1 MAPLPMQPGRLVAIT
16 HTSHIVVQVERIKLQ
31 KDLFGDMKIYID
43 LLMVA
48 VITIYI
54 VDLSGFTETLLKFIS
69 AYKGRKITELKPF
82 SCSLCMVWWVC
93 LIYAV
98 IVGNLTIPVVA
109 LIALLSLLSVP
120 CGQLLI
126 LIREAFLKVITKLMD
141 LL

>member
-1 MAPLPMQPGRLVAIT
+1 MKAIIDIILVAL
-16 HTSHIVVQVERIKLQ
+16 V
-31 KDLFGDMKIYID
+31 
-43 LLMVA
+43 
-48 VITIYI
+48 TIYI
-54 VDLSGFTETLLKFIS
+54 VDLSGFTETLLKVIS

-93 LIYAV
+93 LIYAA
-98 IVGNLTIPVVA
+98 IAGILTLPVVA

-126 LIREAFLKVITKLMD
+126 LIREAFLKVINKLMD

>member
-1 MAPLPMQPGRLVAIT
+1 MKAIIDIILVAL
-16 HTSHIVVQVERIKLQ
+16 V
-31 KDLFGDMKIYID
+31 
-43 LLMVA
+43 
-48 VITIYI
+48 TIYI
-54 VDLSGFTETLLKFIS
+54 VDLSGFTETLLKVIS

-120 CGQLLI
+120 CGQFLI

>member
-1 MAPLPMQPGRLVAIT
+1 MKAIIDIILVAL
-16 HTSHIVVQVERIKLQ
+16 V
-31 KDLFGDMKIYID
+31 
-43 LLMVA
+43 
-48 VITIYI
+48 TIYI
-54 VDLSGFTETLLKFIS
+54 VDLSGFTETWLSILS
-69 AYKGRKITELKPF
+69 HYKNRKITELKPF

-93 LIYAV
+93 LIYAA

-126 LIREAFLKVITKLMD
+126 LIREAILKVINKLMD

>member
-1 MAPLPMQPGRLVAIT
+1 
-16 HTSHIVVQVERIKLQ
+16 
-31 KDLFGDMKIYID
+31 MKIYID

-54 VDLSGFTETLLKFIS
+54 VDLSGFTETLLKVIS
-69 AYKGRKITELKPF
+69 VYKGRKITELKPF
-82 SCSLCMVWWVC
+82 SCSVCMVWWVC

-126 LIREAFLKVITKLMD
+126 LIREAFLKVITKIMD

>member
-1 MAPLPMQPGRLVAIT
+1 
-16 HTSHIVVQVERIKLQ
+16 
-31 KDLFGDMKIYID
+31 MKIYID

-93 LIYAV
+93 LIYAA

-109 LIALLSLLSVP
+109 LIALLSLMSVP
-120 CGQLLI
+120 LGQLLI
-126 LIREAFLKVITKLMD
+126 LLREGFIKLVNKLMKVWRI
-141 LL
+141 

>member
-1 MAPLPMQPGRLVAIT
+1 MKAIIDIILVAL
-16 HTSHIVVQVERIKLQ
+16 V
-31 KDLFGDMKIYID
+31 
-43 LLMVA
+43 
-48 VITIYI
+48 TIYI
-54 VDLSGFTETLLKFIS
+54 VDLSGFTETLLKVIS

-109 LIALLSLLSVP
+109 LTALLSLLSVP

-126 LIREAFLKVITKLMD
+126 LIREAFLKVINKLMN

>member
-1 MAPLPMQPGRLVAIT
+1 MKAIIDLILVAL
-16 HTSHIVVQVERIKLQ
+16 V
-31 KDLFGDMKIYID
+31 
-43 LLMVA
+43 
-48 VITIYI
+48 TIYI
-54 VDLSGFTETLLKFIS
+54 VDLSGFTETLLKVIS

-120 CGQLLI
+120 FGQLLI

>member
-1 MAPLPMQPGRLVAIT
+1 
-16 HTSHIVVQVERIKLQ
+16 
-31 KDLFGDMKIYID
+31 MKIYID

-54 VDLSGFTETLLKFIS
+54 VDLSGFTETLLKVIS

-93 LIYAV
+93 LAF
-98 IVGNLTIPVVA
+98 LLMSAKLSLPMVA
-109 LIALLSLLSVP
+109 FIALLSFLSAP
-120 CGQLLI
+120 IGQLLI

>member
-1 MAPLPMQPGRLVAIT
+1 MKAIIDIILVAL
-16 HTSHIVVQVERIKLQ
+16 V
-31 KDLFGDMKIYID
+31 
-43 LLMVA
+43 
-48 VITIYI
+48 TIYI
-54 VDLSGFTETLLKFIS
+54 VDLSGFTETLLKVIS

-98 IVGNLTIPVVA
+98 IVGNLTISVVA

-120 CGQLLI
+120 FGQLLI
-126 LIREAFLKVITKLMD
+126 LIRDAFLKLVNKLMD

>member
-1 MAPLPMQPGRLVAIT
+1 MKAIIDIILVAL
-16 HTSHIVVQVERIKLQ
+16 V
-31 KDLFGDMKIYID
+31 
-43 LLMVA
+43 
-48 VITIYI
+48 TIYI
-54 VDLSGFTETLLKFIS
+54 VDLSGFTETLLKVIS

-120 CGQLLI
+120 FGQLLI
-126 LIREAFLKVITKLMD
+126 LIREAFLKVINKLME

>member
-1 MAPLPMQPGRLVAIT
+1 MTPLPMQPGRLVAIT

-54 VDLSGFTETLLKFIS
+54 VDLSGFTDTWLKVLS
-69 AYKGRKITELKPF
+69 HYMGRKIQELKPF

-98 IVGNLTIPVVA
+98 IVGNLTIPIVA

-126 LIREAFLKVITKLMD
+126 LIREAFLKVIYKLMD

>member
-1 MAPLPMQPGRLVAIT
+1 MQPGRLVAIT

-54 VDLSGFTETLLKFIS
+54 VDLSGFTETLLKVIS
-69 AYKGRKITELKPF
+69 AYKGRMITELKPLT
-82 SCSLCMVWWVC
+82 CSLCMVWWVC

-126 LIREAFLKVITKLMD
+126 LIREAILKVINKLMN